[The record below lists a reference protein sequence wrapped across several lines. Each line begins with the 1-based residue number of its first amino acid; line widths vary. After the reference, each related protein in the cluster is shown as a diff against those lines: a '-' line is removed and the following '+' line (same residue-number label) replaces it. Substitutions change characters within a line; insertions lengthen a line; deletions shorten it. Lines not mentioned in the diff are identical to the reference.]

1 MRNEIVHE
9 YSDVDLSLMLERRQP
24 LMRNTFYSTSGLRG
38 RCLSVRY
45 TVLDNV
51 SIWRSLMPLLR
62 PSTDVRP
69 VTEFRAN
76 TSSVLDQVHAT
87 KRPVILTQHGRSAAV
102 LMDVD
107 VYEGLL
113 DEVALLRAVR
123 TGEEQLAAGEVIAH
137 EDVEARI
144 RARLAK

>member
-1 MRNEIVHE
+1 
-9 YSDVDLSLMLERRQP
+9 
-24 LMRNTFYSTSGLRG
+24 
-38 RCLSVRY
+38 
-45 TVLDNV
+45 
-51 SIWRSLMPLLR
+51 MPPLR
-62 PSTDVRP
+62 PSTDVWP

-76 TSSVLDQVHAT
+76 ASSVLDQVHAT
-87 KRPVILTQHGRSAAV
+87 KRPVILTQHGRSTAV

-113 DEVALLRAVR
+113 DEVELLRAVR

>member
-1 MRNEIVHE
+1 MT
-9 YSDVDLSLMLERRQP
+9 P
-24 LMRNTFYSTSGLRG
+24 
-38 RCLSVRY
+38 
-45 TVLDNV
+45 
-51 SIWRSLMPLLR
+51 LR

-76 TSSVLDQVHAT
+76 ASSVLEQVHAT
-87 KRPVILTQHGRSAAV
+87 KRSVILTQHGRSSAV
-102 LMDVD
+102 LMDVG

-113 DEVALLRAVR
+113 DEVTLSRAVR
-123 TGEEQLAAGEVIAH
+123 IGEEQLAAGEVIAH

>member
-1 MRNEIVHE
+1 
-9 YSDVDLSLMLERRQP
+9 
-24 LMRNTFYSTSGLRG
+24 
-38 RCLSVRY
+38 
-45 TVLDNV
+45 
-51 SIWRSLMPLLR
+51 MPTLR
-62 PSTDVRP
+62 PSIDVWP

-76 TSSVLDQVHAT
+76 TSSVLDQVHET
-87 KRPVILTQHGRSAAV
+87 KRPVILTQHGRSTAV

-113 DEVALLRAVR
+113 DEVALVRAVR
-123 TGEEQLAAGEVIAH
+123 AGEEELAAGKVIVH

>member
-1 MRNEIVHE
+1 
-9 YSDVDLSLMLERRQP
+9 
-24 LMRNTFYSTSGLRG
+24 
-38 RCLSVRY
+38 
-45 TVLDNV
+45 
-51 SIWRSLMPLLR
+51 MPPLR

-76 TSSVLDQVHAT
+76 TSSVLDQVQAT

-102 LMDVD
+102 LMNVD

-113 DEVALLRAVR
+113 DEVELLRAVR
-123 TGEEQLAAGEVIAH
+123 TGEEQLAAGDVVLH

-144 RARLAK
+144 RARFAR